1 MLYSSNNNAENLLL
15 SLGPTH
21 THTQKTHK
29 NTETQVVRL
38 KSEFPYLTAHSYY
51 FTILIS
57 YPTILPLMFQLCLR
71 NQHGCTGFMHSSS
84 FFEIVFHFLYTR
96 QKLYTTLM
104 PITWESLIHCRL
116 TLLKSYLWHLW
127 DVPGH
132 SALSILQ
139 TALSLILTTTLMM
152 MELRLR
158 EVRKLN

>member
-57 YPTILPLMFQLCLR
+57 
-71 NQHGCTGFMHSSS
+71 
-84 FFEIVFHFLYTR
+84 
-96 QKLYTTLM
+96 
-104 PITWESLIHCRL
+104 
-116 TLLKSYLWHLW
+116 
-127 DVPGH
+127 
-132 SALSILQ
+132 
-139 TALSLILTTTLMM
+139 
-152 MELRLR
+152 
-158 EVRKLN
+158 